1 MINRELMDLLERFA
15 PKEYACSWDN
25 VGLLIGR
32 ADQEIQRVVVALD
45 ATNAVV
51 DRAVA
56 EGADLIITHHPM
68 IFSSMKRVNDD
79 GFLGNKI
86 LKLVENRISVFA
98 MHTNFDVIGM
108 AALAGKYLDFPEDAQ
123 PLEVTAE
130 ENGRIEGIGRIT
142 ELAKTVTLGEYTE
155 FVKKALSLEHVLL
168 FGDEDQMIRTV
179 AVSPGSGRS
188 MTELA
193 AQKGADVI
201 ITGDIGHH
209 EGLDALD
216 MGLSVIEAGHY
227 GTEYIFIDHVSDFL
241 KKETLLEVI
250 PVKTGNPY
258 KVV

>member
-142 ELAKTVTLGEYTE
+142 KLAKTVTLGEYTE

>member
-32 ADQEIQRVVVALD
+32 ADQEIQRVIVALD

>member
-32 ADQEIQRVVVALD
+32 ADQEIQRVIVALD

-79 GFLGNKI
+79 EFLGNKI

-142 ELAKTVTLGEYTE
+142 ELAKTVTLGEYTG

-193 AQKGADVI
+193 VQKGADVI

>member
-1 MINRELMDLLERFA
+1 
-15 PKEYACSWDN
+15 
-25 VGLLIGR
+25 
-32 ADQEIQRVVVALD
+32 
-45 ATNAVV
+45 
-51 DRAVA
+51 
-56 EGADLIITHHPM
+56 
-68 IFSSMKRVNDD
+68 
-79 GFLGNKI
+79 
-86 LKLVENRISVFA
+86 
-98 MHTNFDVIGM
+98 
-108 AALAGKYLDFPEDAQ
+108 
-123 PLEVTAE
+123 
-130 ENGRIEGIGRIT
+130 
-142 ELAKTVTLGEYTE
+142 
-155 FVKKALSLEHVLL
+155 
-168 FGDEDQMIRTV
+168 MIRTV

-193 AQKGADVI
+193 VQKGADVI

>member
-142 ELAKTVTLGEYTE
+142 EFAKAVTLGEYTE

-193 AQKGADVI
+193 VQKGADVI

>member
-79 GFLGNKI
+79 GFLGSKI